1 MNLNNTKLGKLANEL
16 NNFINVVNP
25 SVIADLE
32 KMRLSDLE
40 KLASSNS
47 LTGLIAKQYI
57 TLLQGF
63 SLVLEECNMEPVNAD
78 LDIPEEELFKEEVKE
93 EEKLEKKEIQNKK
106 LKLSD
111 NLESVELKEEELK
124 IEDLLD
130 AELPKHL
137 KQPTE

>member
-32 KMRLSDLE
+32 KMRLPDLE
-40 KLASSNS
+40 KLAQSSS

-57 TLLQGF
+57 SLLQYF
-63 SLVLEECNMEPVNAD
+63 KIVLDETNMEPVFAD
-78 LDIPEEELFKEEVKE
+78 LEIPEEELVEELIEEKDKE
-93 EEKLEKKEIQNKK
+93 EEKTESVNKK
-106 LKLSD
+106 IKLNND
-111 NLESVELKEEELK
+111 LESVELKPEKLDLEN
-124 IEDLLD
+124 IE

-137 KQPTE
+137 QDAK